1 MNAFDILLLILIS
14 VLGLIGLLKGLTRVL
29 IGTGA
34 LVTAFLIAAQF
45 HQQVA
50 SAIARVVEIPEPVS
64 SLLSYLSLFLGTM
77 LAGAFLAYL
86 LRRLIKVAMLSWADR
101 LAGGAIGLMAALLA
115 AGLIMLPGLA
125 YAPSGDAILRQSVF
139 APYVTLVT
147 DLATELV
154 PEDLAVRYRNK
165 MESLRQ
171 HWRQRFLESDPTALL
186 VAQSR
191 L

>member
-1 MNAFDILLLILIS
+1 MNAFDILLLILIGI
-14 VLGLIGLLKGLTRVL
+14 LGLIGLLKGLTRVL
-29 IGTGA
+29 IGAGA

-45 HQQVA
+45 HQYVA

-101 LAGGAIGLMAALLA
+101 LAGGAVGLMAALLA

-171 HWRQRFLESDPTALL
+171 HWRQRFLESDPTAL
-186 VAQSR
+186 
-191 L
+191 